1 MTVEESVRPAISDP
15 LATPPSLTDRE
26 SQLLRQAGERVFAL
40 ARKVSAAERREEEI
54 KRELEQTRELLAE
67 TRNTRDVLSAQVQSL
82 LRERERDFEERSEL
96 RQLLGAITVQLQA
109 AMNRP
114 VSLGLAAQH
123 PPSPPAPTTR
133 QAIGAPNS
141 RTRNHSSKGAG
152 DGLGILMSAA
162 RKQWTRLNSR

>member
-1 MTVEESVRPAISDP
+1 MTVEESVRPTFSDP
-15 LATPPSLTDRE
+15 LATPPSLTERE

-40 ARKVSAAERREEEI
+40 ARKVSAAERREQDM

-96 RQLLGAITVQLQA
+96 RQLLGAITVQLQT
-109 AMNRP
+109 AMSRP
-114 VSLGLAAQH
+114 IGPDLAPQH
-123 PPSPPAPTTR
+123 LPPESASRP
-133 QAIGAPNS
+133 AIGAPSS
-141 RTRNHSSKGAG
+141 RTRNHSSKAAG
-152 DGLGILMSAA
+152 DSLGTLMSVA